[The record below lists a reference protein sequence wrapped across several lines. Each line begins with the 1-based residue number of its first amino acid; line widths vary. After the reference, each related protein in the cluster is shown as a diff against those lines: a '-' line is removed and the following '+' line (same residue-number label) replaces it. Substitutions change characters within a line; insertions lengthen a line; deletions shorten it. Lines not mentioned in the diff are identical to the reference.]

1 MRHRTNQQRHHSND
15 PTTSNNT
22 AAVTNSSSLTKASS
36 FGDGDAAAGL
46 SPIDERRIKVSQQ
59 ELIENDDNGDGGV
72 DGQQQQQQ
80 PIHTDPNKQP
90 LLLENTTTDRSK
102 YTTTHNNKS
111 NNSNDYKKVIVL
123 GLDISSLSRKYQF
136 IVCAGGVFCFSLVYG
151 YLQELISVTLCNRQL
166 GLFLAMFQFMGYFGW
181 SGILKNIGRDDA
193 HITTTSTTVK
203 GKGRR
208 IMNYRRFRKRASI
221 PPTVSFSSLDENV
234 VADAAIQMEEQQQS
248 DKINT
253 TITSANNNNKP
264 KVPFRFYILLS
275 CLRAI
280 DTGCTNMA
288 MAYINYPAKTLMK
301 SCRVVFT
308 MLLGS
313 IVNKRKYAIFDYCIV
328 IVMVTGLGLFLHA
341 DSSHSSAIFELR
353 GVLLLCISLTCD
365 GVSNNISERLMNQYD
380 IGQDEYIFR
389 QYSIATLGIF
399 IAALAQG
406 EVLEGLKY
414 LSQPGTYN
422 ELLEHSTTPSWS
434 VKGKII
440 TMTIFSS
447 AGYFAGSCS
456 SAITKEFGAL
466 AMTITS
472 TARKAMTLFIS
483 FLMFDHVCTM
493 EHVSGIVLFIAALIT
508 KSIRTSKKGHPG
520 GQYRMTNKG
529 HGDEEEEEKAEGEEQ
544 KNEERT
550 ALLESYSNRQVEMG
564 NHAGVGNTFKRRIGV
579 GLKQRYPPPLIV

>member
-1 MRHRTNQQRHHSND
+1 LNMRHRTNQQRHHNND
-15 PTTSNNT
+15 PTTSNSNAAATNT
-22 AAVTNSSSLTKASS
+22 GPSLTKASS

-46 SPIDERRIKVSQQ
+46 SPIDEQRIKVSQQ
-59 ELIENDDNGDGGV
+59 ELIENDNGGGV
-72 DGQQQQQQ
+72 DGQQQQQ
-80 PIHTDPNKQP
+80 PFHTDPKQP
-90 LLLENTTTDRSK
+90 DKITDRSQ
-102 YTTTHNNKS
+102 YTQNNKPHNS
-111 NNSNDYKKVIVL
+111 SNDNKKVIVL
-123 GLDISSLSRKYQF
+123 GLNISSLSRKYQF
-136 IVCAGGVFCFSLVYG
+136 IVCAGGVFAFSLVYG

-181 SGILKNIGRDDA
+181 SGILKNIGRDD
-193 HITTTSTTVK
+193 TTASSSPTSLK
-203 GKGRR
+203 GKGKQ

-221 PPTVSFSSLDENV
+221 PPIVSFSSLDENAV
-234 VADAAIQMEEQQQS
+234 VDAAIQMEEEERQP

-253 TITSANNNNKP
+253 STTTNNNNNKAINKP

-313 IVNKRKYAIFDYCIV
+313 IVNKRKYAIIDYGIV

-353 GVLLLCISLTCD
+353 GVLLLCMSLTCD

-399 IAALAQG
+399 IAALVQG
-406 EVLEGLKY
+406 EVLEGIKY

-440 TMTIFSS
+440 TMIVFSS

-508 KSIRTSKKGHPG
+508 KSVRTSKKGHPG
-520 GQYRMTNKG
+520 GQYRMANKG
-529 HGDEEEEEKAEGEEQ
+529 HGDDEKVEGEEQ
-544 KNEERT
+544 KDEERT
-550 ALLESYSNRQVEMG
+550 ALLESYSSRQVEMG
-564 NHAGVGNTFKRRIGV
+564 NHVGAGNTFKRRISNI